1 MFMPHRLGFSFLL
14 FSTFSFF
21 FYFVIHLSCFETR
34 LQLQFMRERKE
45 MGFTKKGAMD
55 WLAEEGKPST
65 KGRKTP
71 KKKMNV

>member
-1 MFMPHRLGFSFLL
+1 
-14 FSTFSFF
+14 
-21 FYFVIHLSCFETR
+21 
-34 LQLQFMRERKE
+34 